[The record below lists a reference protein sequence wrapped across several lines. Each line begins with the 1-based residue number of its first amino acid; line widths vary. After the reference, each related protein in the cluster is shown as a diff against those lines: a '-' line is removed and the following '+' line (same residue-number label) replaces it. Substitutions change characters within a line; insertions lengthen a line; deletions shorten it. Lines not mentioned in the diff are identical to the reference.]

1 MNRRD
6 TRSGKTFA
14 RRAVILAGGQLALFS
29 LLGARLYHLQIVEAD
44 RYRVLSD
51 ENRIDLRLL
60 EPRRGRIVDRT
71 GAELAM
77 NRPNY
82 CLVLA
87 PEAAGA
93 AERAL
98 DALAPYA
105 ALDDDERRR
114 VLREAARGRPSL
126 PILVREDLSWRQV
139 AMIEVNA
146 PRLPGLSI
154 DERRTRHYPHGAAL
168 AHVLGYVAA
177 VSEEEKRVSG
187 DPLLSLPGFP
197 VGKNGVEKIHD
208 ATLRGGAG
216 SVRVEVNAHGRVVR
230 ELSRREGEAGRD
242 VELNIDLGLQTFA
255 VRALGEEVAS
265 AVAMDIATGAVRA
278 LASTPAFDPNEF
290 SRGMTNERWTELSR
304 DTRWPLTNRAVSGRY
319 PPGSV
324 FKLAVALAALESGAV
339 AAADKVFCSGRVKHG
354 DRYYHCWKRSGHGAV
369 DMVEAIAGSCDVYFY
384 DRALKIGIGR
394 IAEMARRLGFG
405 SPLGLDL
412 PSEAGGLIPTPGWK
426 EAARDESWYPGD
438 TIGAGIG
445 QGYVLT
451 TPLQLA
457 AMTARIAD
465 GARAVAPR
473 LARDPNPDRP
483 PPPPLGIS
491 KAALDIVRK
500 GMNEVVNDSRGTAYD
515 ARIGDAAQAMA
526 GKTGTSQVRRISAA
540 ERASGVIANEDLPW
554 EERDHALFAAYAP
567 VDSPRFALA
576 VVIEHGGSSKRAAKI
591 ARDILIE
598 AQRRFPLPEAPP
610 AAGV

>member
-14 RRAVILAGGQLALFS
+14 RRALILAGGQLALFS
-29 LLGARLYHLQIVEAD
+29 LLGARLYHLQVVEAD

-98 DALAPYA
+98 DAVAPYA

-126 PILVREDLSWRQV
+126 PILVREHLTWREV

-154 DERRTRHYPHGAAL
+154 DERRTRHYPHGPAL

-208 ATLRGGAG
+208 TALRGGAG
-216 SVRVEVNAHGRVVR
+216 SVRVEVDAHGRVVR
-230 ELSRREGEAGRD
+230 ELSRREGAAGRD
-242 VELNIDLGLQTFA
+242 VGLNIDLGLQAFA

-265 AVAMDIATGAVRA
+265 AVVMDVATGAVRA

-339 AAADKVFCSGRVKHG
+339 GAADKVFCPGRVKHG
-354 DRYYHCWKRSGHGAV
+354 DRYYHCWKRHGHGAV
-369 DMVEAIAGSCDVYFY
+369 DMVEAIAESCDVYFY

-394 IAEMARRLGFG
+394 IAAMARRLGLG

-426 EAARDESWYPGD
+426 EAMRDESWYPGD

-445 QGYVLT
+445 QGYVLA

-473 LARDPNPDRP
+473 LARGSDPDR
-483 PPPPLGIS
+483 PPPLGIS
-491 KAALDIVRK
+491 ATALDIVRK
-500 GMNEVVNDSRGTAYD
+500 GMNEVVNDRRGTAWP
-515 ARIGDAAQAMA
+515 ARIEDAAQAMA
-526 GKTGTSQVRRISAA
+526 GKTGTSQVRRISIA

-567 VDSPRFALA
+567 VDSPRLALS

-591 ARDILIE
+591 ARDILAE
-598 AQRRFPLPEAPP
+598 AQRRFPLPETQP
-610 AAGV
+610 AASV

>member
-6 TRSGKTFA
+6 TQSGKTFA
-14 RRAVILAGGQLALFS
+14 RRALLLAGGQLALFT
-29 LLGARLYHLQIVEAD
+29 LLGARLYHLQVVEAD

-71 GAELAM
+71 GVELAM
-77 NRPNY
+77 NLPNY

-87 PEAAGA
+87 PEAADA

-98 DALAPYA
+98 DAVAPYA
-105 ALDDDERRR
+105 EIDDDERER
-114 VLREAARGRPSL
+114 VLREAARGRPSM
-126 PILVREDLSWRQV
+126 PILVREHLSWREV
-139 AMIEVNA
+139 ATIEVNA

-208 ATLRGGAG
+208 TVLRGGAG
-216 SVRVEVNAHGRVVR
+216 SVSVEVNAHGRVVR
-230 ELSRREGEAGRD
+230 ELSRREGKAGQD
-242 VELNIDLGLQTFA
+242 VGLNIDLGLQRFA
-255 VRALGEEVAS
+255 VQALGEEVAS
-265 AVAMDIATGAVRA
+265 AVVMDVATGAVRA

-290 SRGMTNERWTELSR
+290 SRGMTNERWAELSR
-304 DTRWPLTNRAVSGRY
+304 DTRWPLTNRAASGRY

-339 AAADKVFCSGRVKHG
+339 MAADKVLCPGRVKHG
-354 DRYYHCWKRSGHGAV
+354 DRYYHCWKRHGHGAV
-369 DMVEAIAGSCDVYFY
+369 DMVEAIAVSCDVYFY

-394 IAEMARRLGFG
+394 IAEMARRLGLG

-426 EAARDESWYPGD
+426 EAMRGESWYPGD

-445 QGYVLT
+445 QGYVLS

-465 GARAVAPR
+465 GARAVAPQ
-473 LARDPNPDRP
+473 LARDPDPGRP

-491 KAALDIVRK
+491 GTALDIVRK
-500 GMNEVVNDSRGTAYD
+500 GMNEVVNDSNGTAYP
-515 ARIGDAAQAMA
+515 ARIEDAAQAMA
-526 GKTGTSQVRRISAA
+526 GKTGTSQVRRISIA

-554 EERDHALFAAYAP
+554 EERDHALFSAYAP
-567 VDSPRFALA
+567 VDSPRFALS
-576 VVIEHGGSSKRAAKI
+576 VVIEHGGSSRRAAEI

-598 AQRRFPLPEAPP
+598 AQRRFPPPEAPP
-610 AAGV
+610 AASV